1 MLIFVTVII
10 PYCRSAIESA
20 RTNGKLRSERASL
33 GLELLRKDE
42 RKDDYFIRSRDLMV
56 GMMIRVSQCH
66 TNGKYKSTALRCVFF
81 FLGCICQFVVSLNN
95 VVDVANWCANE

>member
-1 MLIFVTVII
+1 MFITVII

-33 GLELLRKDE
+33 GFELLRKDGK
-42 RKDDYFIRSRDLMV
+42 KDDYFVRSRDLMV

-81 FLGCICQFVVSLNN
+81 SVYLPVCLLFL
-95 VVDVANWCANE
+95 